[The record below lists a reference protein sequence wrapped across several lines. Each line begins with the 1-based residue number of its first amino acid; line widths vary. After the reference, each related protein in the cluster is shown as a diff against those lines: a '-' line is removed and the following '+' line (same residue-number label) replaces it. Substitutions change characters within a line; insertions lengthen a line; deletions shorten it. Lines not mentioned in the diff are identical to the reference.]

1 MTRYP
6 GKADLMNLR
15 FTPKEEAF
23 REEKLPSRSPEK
35 VRSSQRLIMIG
46 RDLDNEDHDLGRF
59 VFLKCA
65 A

>member
-1 MTRYP
+1 
-6 GKADLMNLR
+6 MNLR